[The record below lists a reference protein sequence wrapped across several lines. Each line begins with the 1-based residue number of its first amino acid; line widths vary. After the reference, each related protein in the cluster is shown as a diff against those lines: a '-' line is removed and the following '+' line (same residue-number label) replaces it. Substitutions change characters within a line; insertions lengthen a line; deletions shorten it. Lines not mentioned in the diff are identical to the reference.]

1 MKTRQIAVLLTL
13 LALAWPLGAQMMGM
27 GPRMPDM
34 SGIWHPVVG
43 SGGAYEMTDR
53 NGTKSQIEMTVV
65 GKEDVAGKPGFWM
78 EMVMNN
84 PRGGGQMFVKNLIA
98 TGDNGVTST
107 RMIMQMPGQDPM
119 EMDMNMMGARRG
131 PGAAGSAT
139 PSDIRSKADL
149 VGSESVT
156 VPGGTFTCEH
166 YRAKDGTSD
175 VWVSDKVA
183 PWGLV
188 KMQGKDNSMVLTKV
202 ITDAKDHITGTPK
215 KFDPMQMMR
224 GPQGQQGQ

>member
-1 MKTRQIAVLLTL
+1 MKTRPIVVLVTM
-13 LALAWPLGAQMMGM
+13 LALALPLGAQMVGM

-53 NGTKSQIEMTVV
+53 SGTKSEIEMTIV

-78 EMVMNN
+78 EMAMNN

-98 TGDNGVTST
+98 TGDNVITSA

-119 EMDMNMMGARRG
+119 EMDMNMAGARRG
-131 PGAAGSAT
+131 PGVSLT
-139 PSDIRSKADL
+139 PADIRSKADV
-149 VGSESVT
+149 VGTESVT

-175 VWVSDKVA
+175 VWVSDKIS
-183 PWGLV
+183 PWRLV
-188 KMQGKDNSMVLTKV
+188 KMQS
-202 ITDAKDHITGTPK
+202 
-215 KFDPMQMMR
+215 
-224 GPQGQQGQ
+224 

>member
-1 MKTRQIAVLLTL
+1 MKTMRIVVLLTM
-13 LALAWPLGAQMMGM
+13 LALALPLGAQMMGM

-34 SGIWHPVVG
+34 SGIWRPVVG

-53 NGTKSQIEMTVV
+53 NGAKSQIEITIV
-65 GKEDVAGKPGFWM
+65 GKEDIAGKPGFWM
-78 EMVMNN
+78 EMAMNN
-84 PRGGGQMFVKNLIA
+84 PRGGGQMLVKNLVA
-98 TGDNGVTST
+98 TGDNGVSTT

-119 EMDMNMMGARRG
+119 EMDMNMMGPRRG
-131 PGAAGSAT
+131 PGGAAAGT
-139 PSDIRSKADL
+139 PSDIRSKADV
-149 VGSESVT
+149 VGTESVT

-166 YRAKDGTSD
+166 YRMKDGTSE

-188 KMQGKDNSMVLTKV
+188 KMQGKDTSMVLTKV
-202 ITDAKDHITGTPK
+202 ITDAKDRITGTPQ

-224 GPQGQQGQ
+224 GPQGQ

>member
-1 MKTRQIAVLLTL
+1 MIARKIMVVLAT
-13 LALAWPLGAQMMGM
+13 LALAVPLAAQMGM

-53 NGTKSQIEMTVV
+53 DGKKSQIEMTIV

-78 EMVMNN
+78 EMAIAN
-84 PRGGGQMFVKNLIA
+84 PRSGGDMFMKYLVVP
-98 TGDNGVTST
+98 GDSGMTST

-119 EMDMNMMGARRG
+119 EMDMSMMNRGGRG
-131 PGAAGSAT
+131 PAAST
-139 PSDIRSKADL
+139 PSDIRSKAEL
-149 VGSESVT
+149 VGTESVT
-156 VPGGTFTCEH
+156 VPGGTFDCQH
-166 YRAKDGTSD
+166 YRAKDGSSD

-188 KMQGKDNSMVLTKV
+188 KMQGKDTSMVLTKV
-202 ITDAKDHITGTPK
+202 ITDAKDHVTGTPK
-215 KFDPMQMMR
+215 KFDPMQMMQNR
-224 GPQGQQGQ
+224 QGAPGQ